1 MEVQGGTSEMSG
13 LSLKDNGEKKKM
25 KMWFPYQKGLTWQ
38 NLLTLETNFFLKIRR
53 HTVFLVA

>member
-1 MEVQGGTSEMSG
+1 MEVQGGTLEMSG

-38 NLLTLETNFFLKIRR
+38 NL
-53 HTVFLVA
+53 